1 MRSAATF
8 LLVGENPTA
17 IKLSDIKQTAGEPGD
32 LTLCTYND
40 NVMRLAQ
47 YICVSAEAAA
57 EAEID
62 PGWYILDGDGNPDV
76 EAGVK
81 EAGHLHP
88 GLVGPV

>member
-17 IKLSDIKQTAGEPGD
+17 IKLSDIKQTAGEPSD

-57 EAEID
+57 EAEI
-62 PGWYILDGDGNPDV
+62 NPTFHV
-76 EAGVK
+76 R
-81 EAGHLHP
+81 P
-88 GLVGPV
+88 